1 MKLDKISLLLLGA
14 LTLASCSDIDEQY
27 PEGGNLLA
35 DQKQESQDAVPSRMD
50 ATLSGMYTMMG
61 APYAV
66 YGSRSARADD
76 FGFISAAISLDLEG
90 ADATSANNGYNWFS
104 AACGYS
110 TRDPNYANPYMR
122 YTMPYRQIGVANEI
136 INSVDMATAEDV
148 AKYKAAQA
156 YAIRAFDYMSL
167 APYFQGN
174 YASCKD

>member
-76 FGFISAAISLDLEG
+76 SVLSLLPFLWIWRVLMQHLPTMVTTG
-90 ADATSANNGYNWFS
+90 SLQPVHTQ
-104 AACGYS
+104 
-110 TRDPNYANPYMR
+110 PVIQ
-122 YTMPYRQIGVANEI
+122 TMPIHICDIQCLIDRLVWLMRLSI
-136 INSVDMATAEDV
+136 
-148 AKYKAAQA
+148 
-156 YAIRAFDYMSL
+156 L
-167 APYFQGN
+167 
-174 YASCKD
+174 

>member
-66 YGSRSARADD
+66 YGSRSARDDD

-90 ADATSANNGYNWFS
+90 ADATSTS
-104 AACGYS
+104 V
-110 TRDPNYANPYMR
+110 RD
-122 YTMPYRQIGVANEI
+122 
-136 INSVDMATAEDV
+136 
-148 AKYKAAQA
+148 KK
-156 YAIRAFDYMSL
+156 
-167 APYFQGN
+167 
-174 YASCKD
+174 